1 MWAIFNNDM
10 INQIEA
16 VPLAEDM
23 LRSEWVFILLIFPV
37 VIYLMVSLNDKYSLT
52 RIIKIVFSNKFAHTA
67 YRNIS
72 PGIQLFQIL
81 LGLLSLISISTFLLF
96 AEIHFNV
103 IFLNLKAGLLW
114 LINLL
119 FISIAIILRYIV
131 NHIVGSVTRTRD
143 LFKEYFFNIS
153 RSYKLLGIIL
163 LILNFF
169 VSYLVSIPDKYI
181 IFFSF
186 SVISV
191 LLLFRIIRLVY
202 IFLIRRFSLFYL
214 ILYLC
219 ALEILPA
226 LIFIKYLSGQEY

>member
-1 MWAIFNNDM
+1 M
-10 INQIEA
+10 EA
-16 VPLAEDM
+16 VPLAEDI

-37 VIYLMVSLNDKYSLT
+37 FIYLLVSLNDKYSLI
-52 RIIKIVFSNKFAHTA
+52 RIIKIVFSNKYANTA

-72 PGIQLFQIL
+72 PGIQLFQML
-81 LGLLSLISISTFLLF
+81 LGLLSMISISTFMLF
-96 AEIHFNV
+96 AEIHFDIN
-103 IFLNLKAGLLW
+103 FLNLEPGLLW
-114 LINLL
+114 LLNLL
-119 FISIAIILRYIV
+119 FISLAILLRYIL
-131 NHIVGSVTRTRD
+131 NLSVGSVTRTGN

-153 RSYKLLGIIL
+153 RSYKLIGIIL
-163 LILNFF
+163 MLLNFCI
-169 VSYLVSIPDKYI
+169 SYLVSIPDKYI

-186 SVISV
+186 SIVSI

-226 LIFIKYLSGQEY
+226 LIFIKYLSGQEH

>member
-1 MWAIFNNDM
+1 M
-10 INQIEA
+10 EA
-16 VPLAEDM
+16 VPLAEDI

-37 VIYLMVSLNDKYSLT
+37 FIYLLVSLNDKYSLI
-52 RIIKIVFSNKFAHTA
+52 RIVKIVFSNKYAHTA

-72 PGIQLFQIL
+72 PGIQLFQML
-81 LGLLSLISISTFLLF
+81 LGLLSMISISTFMLF
-96 AEIHFNV
+96 AEIHFD
-103 IFLNLKAGLLW
+103 ITFLNLEPGLLW
-114 LINLL
+114 LLNLL
-119 FISIAIILRYIV
+119 FISLAILLRYIL
-131 NHIVGSVTRTRD
+131 NLSVGSVSRTGN

-153 RSYKLLGIIL
+153 RSYKLIGIIL
-163 LILNFF
+163 MILNFCI
-169 VSYLVSIPDKYI
+169 SYLVSIPDKYI

-186 SVISV
+186 SIVSI

-226 LIFIKYLSGQEY
+226 LIFIKYLSGQEH